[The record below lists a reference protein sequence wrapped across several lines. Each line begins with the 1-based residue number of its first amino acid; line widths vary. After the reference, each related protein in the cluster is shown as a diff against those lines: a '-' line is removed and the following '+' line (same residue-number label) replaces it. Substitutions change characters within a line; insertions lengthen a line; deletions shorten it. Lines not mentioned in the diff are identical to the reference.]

1 MAHVRLNIS
10 LEEELAQELD
20 NFAKELGEKKSHI
33 IRDALMYYFDYLD
46 IKLAEKILK
55 DIEEGKEEVVSL
67 KEAKKMLGFDD
78 V

>member
-10 LEEELAQELD
+10 LEEELARELD
-20 NFAKELGEKKSHI
+20 EIAKELGEKKSHI

-46 IKLAEKILK
+46 IKIAEKRLK
-55 DIEEGKEEVVSL
+55 AIDEGKEELIPLEDV
-67 KEAKKMLGFDD
+67 KKHLGF

>member
-10 LEEELAQELD
+10 LEEELARELD
-20 NFAKELGEKKSHI
+20 EIAKELGEKKSHI

-46 IKLAEKILK
+46 IKIAEKRLK
-55 DIEEGKEEVVSL
+55 AIDEGKEELIPLEDV
-67 KEAKKMLGFDD
+67 KKRLGF